1 MKFKILLSDEKFIFQ
16 ITDTYYLIC
25 NEYEYLK
32 FRSKYFLNGAVA
44 R

>member
-1 MKFKILLSDEKFIFQ
+1 MKFKILLSDEKFVFQ
-16 ITDTYYLIC
+16 ITDNYYLIC